1 MAFAE
6 QSADLTLKLILLGD
20 SSVGKT
26 CLMSQYI
33 NGVFS
38 PEGQTTVGV
47 GYGAKNVEIRGH
59 IVRLQIWDTVLPT

>member
-6 QSADLTLKLILLGD
+6 QAADQTLKVILLGD

-26 CLMSQYI
+26 CLLGQYV
-33 NGVFS
+33 NGAFS

-59 IVRLQIWDTVLPT
+59 IVRLQIWDTVIPT